1 MLLTLGPHFDSSHLR
16 RWRAAF
22 YSAFGLSSITFVI
35 HGIVLYGW
43 EIQKSR
49 MSLGWMG
56 WMAVVNLFGATI
68 YAARVAYLVIL
79 SLPSTNAL

>member
-1 MLLTLGPHFDSSHLR
+1 MLLTLGPHFDSSRFRH
-16 RWRAAF
+16 WRAVF
-22 YSAFGLSSITFVI
+22 YAAFGLSSVTFVI

-43 EIQKSR
+43 EMQKSR
-49 MSLGWMG
+49 MSLVWMG